1 MWIEI
6 IQFVIMLCAVISRG
20 PRGPCGLKCSSHF
33 FHYRRF
39 ESRPARALWIIN
51 ERIITVVG
59 AILGKSD
66 FVKRCNCTD
75 ITKNRFKHQIKN
87 DDIFLT
93 YISRLLPMEKT
104 AYEFVH

>member
-1 MWIEI
+1 MSRPARALWIEI
-6 IQFVIMLCAVISRG
+6 LPFLPKPESR
-20 PRGPCGLKCSSHF
+20 KT
-33 FHYRRF
+33 
-39 ESRPARALWIIN
+39 SRPARALWIIN

-59 AILGKSD
+59 AIMGKSD